1 MKRALILAVASLG
14 WTAAAIAQSPNAG
27 PSPGPHDP
35 NPPMNAP
42 DLRLPPP
49 CAPSTSVAATDGIMN
64 PATSATSPASSPR
77 VTAVDDNNGNLQCSA
92 NMLPQSAALPGL
104 APGMQ

>member
-1 MKRALILAVASLG
+1 MKRALILALASIGWVTAVA
-14 WTAAAIAQSPNAG
+14 AQSPNAS

-49 CAPSTSVAATDGIMN
+49 CAQTPNLAATDGVM
-64 PATSATSPASSPR
+64 SPAAAATPAMGNRLTPVDSSGD
-77 VTAVDDNNGNLQCSA
+77 VKCSA
-92 NMLPQSAALPGL
+92 NTRAQSAALPGL
-104 APGMQ
+104 APGVQ